1 MVSPLLPSK
10 LSTMTML
17 LDFPF
22 LYFFFYF
29 LFFHVS
35 YFFLSFAVNERKIGR
50 EDKRKNIFFEI
61 LYIGKSDESIEMNYG
76 NDCSR
81 RPSSFIDQY
90 SSRNILQI
98 IYTPPKTFH
107 FLPPVSNFPKN
118 CYSSLFYRTAGQLSR
133 GTEKSLEISI
143 SKLLLLLLLFFPLP
157 RNFKFQRLDGCFSTR
172 RTITTTTTK
181 TITSHDKYLF
191 EIIRGQLHFCP
202 IFAPSREKN
211 RKCVIILG
219 RKERALKIR
228 LEIKLAVTSLPFWDG
243 SFVIAPLIEIGNS
256 FNTSPRDES
265 VETRSQRLNSC
276 ALFAKP
282 SRILTPW
289 IIRINPLARRRI

>member
-61 LYIGKSDESIEMNYG
+61 LYIGDESIEMNYG

-81 RPSSFIDQY
+81 RPSPFIDQY

-133 GTEKSLEISI
+133 GTEKSLEKRRFQSRNSSSSSSSSFSSPFHEIS
-143 SKLLLLLLLFFPLP
+143 
-157 RNFKFQRLDGCFSTR
+157 NFNVSM
-172 RTITTTTTK
+172 
-181 TITSHDKYLF
+181 
-191 EIIRGQLHFCP
+191 
-202 IFAPSREKN
+202 A
-211 RKCVIILG
+211 
-219 RKERALKIR
+219 A
-228 LEIKLAVTSLPFWDG
+228 
-243 SFVIAPLIEIGNS
+243 
-256 FNTSPRDES
+256 SPRGE
-265 VETRSQRLNSC
+265 QYQQQQQ
-276 ALFAKP
+276 KQ
-282 SRILTPW
+282 
-289 IIRINPLARRRI
+289 

>member
-1 MVSPLLPSK
+1 
-10 LSTMTML
+10 
-17 LDFPF
+17 
-22 LYFFFYF
+22 
-29 LFFHVS
+29 
-35 YFFLSFAVNERKIGR
+35 
-50 EDKRKNIFFEI
+50 
-61 LYIGKSDESIEMNYG
+61 MNYG

-228 LEIKLAVTSLPFWDG
+228 LEIKLAVTSLPFRDG

>member
-1 MVSPLLPSK
+1 
-10 LSTMTML
+10 MTISFYWPIFVAQHFTNNL
-17 LDFPF
+17 YPAQNFPF
-22 LYFFFYF
+22 
-29 LFFHVS
+29 S
-35 YFFLSFAVNERKIGR
+35 
-50 EDKRKNIFFEI
+50 
-61 LYIGKSDESIEMNYG
+61 
-76 NDCSR
+76 
-81 RPSSFIDQY
+81 
-90 SSRNILQI
+90 SSRFKFSKKLLFLLIL
-98 IYTPPKTFH
+98 
-107 FLPPVSNFPKN
+107 S
-118 CYSSLFYRTAGQLSR
+118 YSGPAIARDGKILGET
-133 GTEKSLEISI
+133 EISI
-143 SKLLLLLLLFFPLP
+143 SKLLLVLLLFFPLP

-172 RTITTTTTK
+172 RTILTTTTK

-228 LEIKLAVTSLPFWDG
+228 LEIKLAVTSLPFRDG